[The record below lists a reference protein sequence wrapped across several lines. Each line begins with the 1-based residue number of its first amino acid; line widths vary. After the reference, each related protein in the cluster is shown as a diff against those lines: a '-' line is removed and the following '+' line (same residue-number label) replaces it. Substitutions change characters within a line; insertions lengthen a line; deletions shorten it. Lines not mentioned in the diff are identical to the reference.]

1 MSINEKFYLTPVLP
15 RIIIDGS
22 LGATGGPIKVSGL
35 FIVVEFSDVFSIGGR
50 GEGDHSEPELE
61 LPGEVKLFY

>member
-1 MSINEKFYLTPVLP
+1 MSFTFFLANLIPVLP
-15 RIIIDGS
+15 RIIDGS
-22 LGATGGPIKVSGL
+22 LGATGAPIKVSGL
-35 FIVVEFSDVFSIGGR
+35 LIAETSVCSMGGK